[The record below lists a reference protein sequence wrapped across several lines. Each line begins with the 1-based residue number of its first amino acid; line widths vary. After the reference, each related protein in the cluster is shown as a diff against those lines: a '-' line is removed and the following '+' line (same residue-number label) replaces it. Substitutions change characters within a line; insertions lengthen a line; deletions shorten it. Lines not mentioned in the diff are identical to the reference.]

1 MTSSLVLYEAS
12 QPGVS
17 SVLARTLAA
26 ILNRCFQNLFKVNDL
41 VIVTVNSSVALFADD
56 TKCYRPITNTDDVR
70 LLQEDLDRITLWC
83 HDWRM
88 DLNQSKCTV
97 MSTTRNVNLV
107 ETPYLL

>member
-12 QPGVS
+12 QPGAS

-56 TKCYRPITNTDDVR
+56 TKCYRPITTMMMYDYSRKTSIESLYGVM
-70 LLQEDLDRITLWC
+70 IGGWISTS
-83 HDWRM
+83 
-88 DLNQSKCTV
+88 LNVQ
-97 MSTTRNVNLV
+97 
-107 ETPYLL
+107 